1 MAAEAQAEGPALPA
15 APPPPLAHGSSSAS
29 PEKRGLPIPGN
40 DGGSSSDEEQR
51 RLPEQKRRRACVAA
65 LDSVHSSVA
74 EEEAEDSPGSGCG
87 GDGDG
92 DGASFS
98 FQHARG
104 CFVALET
111 TPKFGSFNPP
121 GEAKLAGLDLKPAG
135 HEADAE
141 GSPEAD
147 DEVPA
152 ASAPGGEAKDESSQ
166 LLGGEVDGQLQA

>member
-40 DGGSSSDEEQR
+40 DGRAEEEER
-51 RLPEQKRRRACVAA
+51 RLPEPKRRRACVAA
-65 LDSVHSSVA
+65 LDSVPSSVA
-74 EEEAEDSPGSGCG
+74 EEAEDSPGSGCG
-87 GDGDG
+87 GDEGGDG

-98 FQHARG
+98 FQYARG
-104 CFVALET
+104 GFVALET

-121 GEAKLAGLDLKPAG
+121 GEAELASLDLKPAG
-135 HEADAE
+135 YEADAE
-141 GSPEAD
+141 GSTEAD

-152 ASAPGGEAKDESSQ
+152 ASAPGAEAKDESS
-166 LLGGEVDGQLQA
+166 